1 MPQDT
6 KRRRLDA
13 QRSQLEAERTSW
25 LPHWQDLADYIA
37 PSRGRFLVSE
47 RNRGENRR
55 GKIVDSTGA
64 LAARTLGSGMLSG
77 IANPARPWLRLTT
90 ADPDLAEYGPVKE
103 WLHFAETRMLDVFRI
118 SNLYGALHVVWG
130 DTGVFGIA
138 AMPVVE
144 DAETVV
150 RASTLP
156 IGTYSLSAN
165 ARGVVD
171 TCVRHYSMTV
181 RQLVEEFGRE
191 AVSQTV
197 RNLWDRGTYEAWSEV
212 VHVVGPNPDHDQRNP
227 LAKHKRYHSCY
238 YELSGGSKRGD
249 PDFLR
254 ESGFDRFPILCP
266 RWEVTGEDVYGG
278 SPGQDALP
286 DIKQLQSMVKKK
298 GRAVEKMIDPPLV
311 AGPEMRNSTVAGIAG
326 GVTYATF
333 RDGKP
338 SVSTL
343 HEVRPPVGEL
353 RADIGECQLGVR
365 RAFYEDLFLML
376 AMSDRRQITA
386 REIAERHEEKLV
398 LLGPALQRTDYE
410 LLNPLVDVVFDAMLA
425 RDLLPPAPDV
435 IEGQDLKVE
444 YINTLAQAQRM
455 LGIGGI
461 ESLLGMAAQAAA
473 IKPDIVDKI
482 DLDQAID
489 EYGEKL
495 GVSPRVLR
503 SDERVAEIR
512 GQRAQEQAQ
521 QAQAM
526 QMREAAA
533 AAKDL
538 SSAKTGGDNALGALL
553 RMGQPAA

>member
-1 MPQDT
+1 MAT
-6 KRRRLDA
+6 ESKRRRLDA
-13 QRSQLEAERTSW
+13 QRSQLELERSTW
-25 LPHWQDLADYIA
+25 EAHWRDLADLIQ
-37 PSRGRFLVSE
+37 PNRGRFLVTD
-47 RNRGENRR
+47 RNRGEKRR
-55 GKIVDSTGA
+55 SKILDSTGS
-64 LAARTLGSGMLSG
+64 LAARTLASGMLSG

-90 ADPDLAEYGPVKE
+90 ADPDLAEFGPVKE

-118 SNLYGALHVVWG
+118 SNLYGTLHTVWG
-130 DTGVFGIA
+130 DTGVFGTA
-138 AMPVVE
+138 AMPVEE
-144 DAETVV
+144 DAETIV

-171 TCVRHYSMTV
+171 TCVRHFSMTV
-181 RQLVEEFGRE
+181 RQLVERFGLE
-191 AVSQTV
+191 SVSQTV
-197 RNLWDRGTYEAWSEV
+197 RNLWDRGTYEQWVEV
-212 VHVVGPNPDHDQRNP
+212 VHTVAPNPDHDARNP
-227 LAKHKRYHSCY
+227 LAKHKRYLSCW
-238 YELSGGSKRGD
+238 YEVGGGSKPGD

-266 RWEVTGEDVYGG
+266 RWEVSGEDVYGG
-278 SPGQDALP
+278 CPGQDALP
-286 DIKQLQSMVKKK
+286 DIKQLQSMVRKK

-311 AGPEMRNSTVAGIAG
+311 AGPEMRNATVSGIAG

-353 RADIGECQLGVR
+353 RQDIAEVQNAVR

-398 LLGPALQRTDYE
+398 MLGPALQRTDYE
-410 LLNPLVDVVFDAMLA
+410 LLNPLVDIVFDAMVD
-425 RDLLPPAPDV
+425 REMLPPAP
-435 IEGQDLKVE
+435 EELQGMDLKVE

-461 ESLLGMAAQAAA
+461 ESLLGLVQQIAAV
-473 IKPDIVDKI
+473 KPDITDKV
-482 DLDQAID
+482 DLDQAVD

-503 SDERVAEIR
+503 SDERVEEVRAE
-512 GQRAQEQAQ
+512 RARQQAA

-526 QMREAAA
+526 QMRDAAA
-533 AAKDL
+533 TAKDL
-538 SSAKTGGDNALGALL
+538 SAAKTGGDNALGALL
-553 RMGQPAA
+553 RLGQPS

>member
-1 MPQDT
+1 MPAES

-13 QRSQLEAERTSW
+13 QRTQLELERTTWIS
-25 LPHWQDLADYIA
+25 HWQDLADYIA
-37 PSRGRFLVSE
+37 PSRGRFLSTD
-47 RNRGENRR
+47 RNRGEKRR
-55 GKIVDSTGA
+55 GKILDSTGA
-64 LAARTLGSGMLSG
+64 LAARTLASGMLSG

-90 ADPDLAEYGPVKE
+90 SDPDLAEFGPVKE
-103 WLHFAETRMLDVFRI
+103 WLHLAETRMLDVFRI
-118 SNLYGALHVVWG
+118 SNLYGALHTVWG
-130 DTGVFGIA
+130 DDGVFGTA
-138 AMPVVE
+138 AMPVVP
-144 DAETVV
+144 DAETIV

-156 IGTYSLSAN
+156 IGTYSLSCN
-165 ARGVVD
+165 ARGLVD
-171 TCVRHYSMTV
+171 TCIRHYSMTV
-181 RQLVEEFGRE
+181 RQLVEEFGLE
-191 AVSQTV
+191 TVSQTV
-197 RNLWDRGTYEAWSEV
+197 RNLWDRGTYEQWVEV
-212 VHVVGPNPDHDQRNP
+212 VHVVAPNPDHDPRTP
-227 LAKHKRYHSCY
+227 LAKHKRYLSCY

-249 PDFLR
+249 PEFLR

-266 RWEVTGEDVYGG
+266 RWEVSGEDVYGG

-286 DIKQLQSMVKKK
+286 DIRQLQSMVRKK

-333 RDGKP
+333 REGKP
-338 SVSTL
+338 SLSTL
-343 HEVRPPVGEL
+343 HEVRPPVNEL
-353 RADIGECQLGVR
+353 RQDITEIQNGVR

-398 LLGPALQRTDYE
+398 MLGPALQRTDYE
-410 LLNPLVDVVFDAMLA
+410 LLNPLVDVVFDAMLD
-425 RDLLPPAPDV
+425 RDLLPPAPEE
-435 IEGQDLKVE
+435 IQGQDLKVE

-461 ESLLGMAAQAAA
+461 ESLLGLVQVAAQV
-473 IKPDIVDKI
+473 KPDVVDKI

-503 SDERVAEIR
+503 SDERVEEIR
-512 GQRAQEQAQ
+512 ATRAQQQAQ
-521 QAQAM
+521 QQQAVE
-526 QMREAAA
+526 MREAAA

-538 SSAKTGGDNALGALL
+538 SAAKMGEDNALGALM
-553 RMGQPAA
+553 RIGQPT